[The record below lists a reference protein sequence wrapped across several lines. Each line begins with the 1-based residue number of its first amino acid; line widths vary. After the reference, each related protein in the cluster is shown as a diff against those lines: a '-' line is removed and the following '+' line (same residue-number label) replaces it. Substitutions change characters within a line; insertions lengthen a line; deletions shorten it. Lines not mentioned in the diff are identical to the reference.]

1 MAGIY
6 IHIPFCKKACHYCNF
21 HFSTS
26 LKNKDTLL
34 KSIVKEIE
42 SRNHFF
48 GGEKIDSIYFGGGTP
63 SLLTKTDLSL
73 LIESLSKHFI
83 WGKDVEFT
91 LEANP
96 EDISLSKVKMFEKLG
111 INRLSIGVQS
121 FNDGELFQL
130 NRAHTA
136 KESREAITVS
146 QEVGFKNV
154 SIDLMFGLP
163 GSTLGSWE
171 TTLEEALSY
180 NVSHISCYNL
190 TVEERT
196 ALWHFVNKKKIA
208 LPPDDKQEEQYL
220 QAHQFLSCHRYEHY
234 EISNYSK
241 SGYRSLHNSTYW
253 NRIPYLGIGPSA
265 HSFKDNVRW
274 WNISNNARYTE
285 AISNSKEYSKSE
297 ILSEVDVFNELIM
310 LGLRKLE
317 GVSKKQL
324 KSIRFS
330 MDYDFIE
337 TCQKLIAEG
346 LLHENEKAY
355 CLTPE
360 LFYLS
365 DFISAQLFAPNE
377 YI

>member
-1 MAGIY
+1 M
-6 IHIPFCKKACHYCNF
+6 
-21 HFSTS
+21 
-26 LKNKDTLL
+26 
-34 KSIVKEIE
+34 KSMVKEIE

-48 GGEKIDSIYFGGGTP
+48 RGEKIDSIYFGGGTP
-63 SLLTKTDLSL
+63 SLLNKTDLSL

-83 WGKDVEFT
+83 WGEDVEFT

-96 EDISLSKVKMFEKLG
+96 EDINLSKVKMFEKLG

-163 GSTLGSWE
+163 GSTLETWE
-171 TTLEEALSY
+171 KTLEEALSY
-180 NVSHISCYNL
+180 DVSHISSYNL

-208 LPPDDKQEEQYL
+208 LPPTDKQEEQYIK
-220 QAHQFLSCHRYEHY
+220 AHQFLSCHGYEHY
-234 EISNYSK
+234 EISNYAK
-241 SGYRSLHNSTYW
+241 NDYRSVHNSNYW
-253 NRIPYLGIGPSA
+253 NRMPYLGIGPSA
-265 HSFKDNVRW
+265 HSLKENVRW
-274 WNISNNARYTE
+274 WNTSNNARYTE
-285 AISNSKEYSKSE
+285 AISNSKKYSKSE

-324 KSIRFS
+324 KSLEFS
-330 MDYDFIE
+330 VDKDFIE
-337 TCQKLIAEG
+337 TCRKLISEG
-346 LLHENEKAY
+346 LLHENEMAY